1 MINVKTKLLYSFS
14 PRIKPV
20 INGIIAIA
28 KFIIKQIK
36 VFKLCLTA
44 CVMLIHFKLW
54 NRKLIKNPN
63 NEFSMSV
70 INWSNALK
78 EIIKKLFI
86 PKSAGN
92 KILETITKGRYK
104 TIENII
110 FDSAIVLKGM
120 GRLLTM

>member
-1 MINVKTKLLYSFS
+1 MINVKTKLLYNFS

-36 VFKLCLTA
+36 VLKLCLTA
-44 CVMLIHFKLW
+44 CVMLIHFKLR

-86 PKSAGN
+86 PKSAEN

-110 FDSAIVLKGM
+110 FVSAIVLKGM